1 VNAAGGPCVD
11 SEVIRALLALV
22 LTAASAA
29 AAPAHLPFR
38 VLSVQLGLRVVET
51 TEQLRASLGVTADHG
66 VLVTEVEPHGSAD
79 RGGLRAGDVVTRV
92 AGKAVASPADVLDA
106 LEDHRPGDVV
116 AVEYVR
122 HGTAETAQVRLA
134 RAKPPRMRMGPWSFS
149 LPPGYT
155 PEELGHELRRFR
167 EHVERQLRDLD
178 QRLRRLEERPQTDL
192 TAR

>member
-1 VNAAGGPCVD
+1 VNAPGGPRVD

-38 VLSVQLGLRVVET
+38 VLSVELGLRVVET
-51 TEQLRASLGVTADHG
+51 TAQLRTALGVTADHG
-66 VLVTEVEPHGSAD
+66 VLVTEVEPRGPAD
-79 RGGLRAGDVVTRV
+79 QSGLRAGDVVTRV
-92 AGKAVASPADVLDA
+92 AGKAVGSAADVLDA
-106 LEDHRPGDVV
+106 LEGHRPGDEV

-122 HGTAETAQVRLA
+122 HGTAKTAQVRLA
-134 RAKPPRMRMGPWSFS
+134 RAEPPRMRMGRWSFA

-155 PEELGHELRRFR
+155 PDDLERELRRFR
-167 EHVERQLRDLD
+167 ERVERQLRDLD
-178 QRLRRLEERPQTDL
+178 RRLRRLEERPETDL